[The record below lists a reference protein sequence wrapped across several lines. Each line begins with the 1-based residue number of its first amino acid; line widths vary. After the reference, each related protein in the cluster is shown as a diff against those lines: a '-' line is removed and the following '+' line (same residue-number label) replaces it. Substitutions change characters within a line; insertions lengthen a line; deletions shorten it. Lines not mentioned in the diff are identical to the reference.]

1 MHIIM
6 FSGGVGSFMAAKR
19 VVEEYGAES
28 TILLFTDTKTEDE
41 DLYRFV
47 TETTT
52 YLKSKLV
59 SLSDGRDVWEVFK
72 DVKFLG
78 NSRIAPCTRI
88 LKQTLARK
96 WIEANYDPEDVRLY
110 VGIDWSEEHRLEKIK
125 ENWKPYKIFAP
136 LTDKPYL
143 SKEDIFRVLKK
154 IGIRRPRLYDMGF
167 SHNNCGGFCCKAGQ
181 GHFANLL
188 QQMPERYAYHEK
200 KEEEMR
206 KYLGRDIAIL
216 KRQKDNRS
224 FPYTLKQLR
233 EDIELK
239 DKQIDLLDIGGCGCF
254 IEESRCEYNVSNNSL
269 ISKFKFLV
277 S

>member
-1 MHIIM
+1 M

-19 VVEEYGAES
+19 VVEEYGSEN
-28 TILLFTDTKTEDE
+28 TILLFTDTKSEDE
-41 DLYRFV
+41 DLYRFI
-47 TETTT
+47 TETTA

-59 SLSDGRDVWEVFK
+59 NLSDGRDVWEVFK

-88 LKQTLARK
+88 LKQTLARE
-96 WIEANYDPEDVRLY
+96 WIEENYDPEDVTLY
-110 VGIDWSEEHRLEKIK
+110 VGIDWSEAHRLEKIK

-136 LTDKPYL
+136 LMDKPYL
-143 SKEDIFRVLKK
+143 SKEDIFGVLKN
-154 IGIRRPRLYDMGF
+154 IGIRKPRLYDMGF

-188 QQMPERYAYHEK
+188 QQMPERYEYHEK

-206 KYLGRDIAIL
+206 KYLGKNVAIL
-216 KRQKDNRS
+216 KRQRKNKS

-239 DKQIDLLDIGGCGCF
+239 DKQIDIFDIGGCGCF
-254 IEESRCEYNVSNNSL
+254 IEESRCKYNVNYKSS
-269 ISKFKFLV
+269 V
-277 S
+277 SVFIN